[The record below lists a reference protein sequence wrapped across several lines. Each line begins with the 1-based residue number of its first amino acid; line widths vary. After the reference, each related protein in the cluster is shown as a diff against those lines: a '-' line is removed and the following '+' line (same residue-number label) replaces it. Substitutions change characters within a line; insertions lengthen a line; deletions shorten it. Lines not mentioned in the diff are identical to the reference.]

1 MQASP
6 AATGVH
12 CSLPSPPPFPS
23 SPHLSLSLSLSC
35 GPGCFDAHPPNRA
48 KQSSGYLLYLFIR
61 RRLVKKM
68 RNITVLFVNPAIMLL
83 PYGRHIPFL
92 NRIRFKEHPPYG
104 IKDERLR
111 ARVAE
116 MLFSDNVKDV
126 GLPTTPGIS
135 LFENLELVKRVVRDL
150 PKVKAPV
157 LIVHATEDDITHIR
171 NAEKIARM
179 VSGPVRKLYLEDSYH
194 LVTVDRERVKVALAT
209 VKFCEDLSNG
219 VEIVDESV

>member
-1 MQASP
+1 M
-6 AATGVH
+6 
-12 CSLPSPPPFPS
+12 
-23 SPHLSLSLSLSC
+23 
-35 GPGCFDAHPPNRA
+35 
-48 KQSSGYLLYLFIR
+48 
-61 RRLVKKM
+61 
-68 RNITVLFVNPAIMLL
+68 
-83 PYGRHIPFL
+83 
-92 NRIRFKEHPPYG
+92 
-104 IKDERLR
+104 
-111 ARVAE
+111 
-116 MLFSDNVKDV
+116 